1 MAEDLGV
8 TGSADSD
15 LLAPEV
21 FDSRTVPQHLFL
33 ELYNREYSSDSLVA
47 VPAPSAVSKSLDLK
61 MTRWTLENAT
71 FAHTDSFDQ
80 LGRVL
85 DDRADQSVFVTKY
98 LGGSTRTWFDGREY
112 LTRKGDIA
120 VAMSARGTIFETKDL
135 VTFAAVFPVDLL
147 GIDRGLVSAPKM
159 IPAGSLEN
167 RILSSAMEVWQNEL
181 KGLRRAD
188 AGLLE
193 ASVLG
198 LVRGVLQY
206 GADAVKQNG
215 DAEKARSHAIRKFL
229 EAEWARPD
237 LGVDLICSTFNT
249 SRATIYRDFEENGGI
264 AGFVTRRRLQIALNE
279 LASGLPHRGRIQE
292 VASKVGFTDPA
303 HFSKAFRRHFGF
315 SPSDVLSL
323 AEISGY
329 GD

>member
-1 MAEDLGV
+1 MPEDLGV

-21 FDSRTVPQHLFL
+21 FDSRAVPQHLFL

-47 VPAPSAVSKSLDLK
+47 VPAPSAGKSLDLM
-61 MTRWTLENAT
+61 MTRWTLENTA
-71 FAHTDSFDQ
+71 FAHTDNFDQ

-85 DDRADQSVFVTKY
+85 DDRADQSIFITRY
-98 LGGSTRTWFDGREY
+98 LRGSTRSWFDGREY

-120 VAMSARGTIFETKDL
+120 IAMSARGTIFETKDL
-135 VTFAAVFPVDLL
+135 VTFAVILPVDLL

-167 RILSSAMEVWQNEL
+167 RILSGAIELWQNEL
-181 KGLRRAD
+181 QGLRRAD

-198 LVRGVLQY
+198 LIRSVLLY
-206 GADAVKQNG
+206 GADAVQRNV
-215 DAEKARSHAIRKFL
+215 DAAQARGHAIRRFL

-237 LGVDLICSTFNT
+237 LGVELISRTFNI
-249 SRATIYRDFEENGGI
+249 SRATIYRSFEEDGGI
-264 AGFVTRRRLQIALNE
+264 AGFVTRHRLQSALGK
-279 LASGLPHRGRIQE
+279 LASGPPHRGRIQE
-292 VASKVGFTDPA
+292 VASTVGFTDA
-303 HFSKAFRRHFGF
+303 SQFSKAFRRHFGF
-315 SPSDVLSL
+315 SPSDVLPL

-329 GD
+329 SD

>member
-1 MAEDLGV
+1 MPEDLGV

-47 VPAPSAVSKSLDLK
+47 VPAPSAGKSLDLK
-61 MTRWTLENAT
+61 MTRWTLESAT
-71 FAHTDSFDQ
+71 FSHMDCFDQ

-85 DDRADQSVFVTKY
+85 DDRADQSIFITKY
-98 LGGSTRTWFDGREY
+98 LRGSTRTWFDGREY

-120 VAMSARGTIFETKDL
+120 VAMSAKGTVFDTKDL
-135 VTFAAVFPVDLL
+135 VTFAAIFPLDLL
-147 GIDRGLVSAPKM
+147 GIDRRLVSAPKV
-159 IPAGSLEN
+159 IPAESLEN
-167 RILSSAMEVWQNEL
+167 RILSSAMEIWQNEL

-198 LVRGVLQY
+198 LLRGVLQY
-206 GADAVKQNG
+206 GAEAVKQNG
-215 DAEKARSHAIRKFL
+215 DAEKARSHAIREFL
-229 EAEWARPD
+229 EAEWDRPD

-249 SRATIYRDFEENGGI
+249 SRTTIYREFEENGGI
-264 AGFVTRRRLQIALNE
+264 AGFVTRRRLQIALNA
-279 LASGLPHRGRIQE
+279 LASGPPHRGRIQE

-315 SPSDVLSL
+315 SPSDVFPL